1 MNRGVFMR
9 ILIIRHGDPDYAHDS
24 LTEKGRRE
32 AELLAQRLQK
42 EKMDYIYCSPLGRAQ
57 DTAAY
62 TLKAT
67 GLSAQVM
74 PWLREFGSNL
84 KPHGSRA
91 CWDRLPS
98 EWTKKAA
105 FYDADSWYK
114 TPSMRLAGIT
124 KEYEFVKNGLFALLK
139 THGYENCGKY
149 FRATAPNHDTL
160 VFFCHFG
167 VECVLLSLLFGVSA
181 MPLLHNF
188 CALTSSVTTV
198 VTEEREKG
206 IAAFRCLSFSDISHL
221 YAGHEPP
228 SFQAR
233 FCEVY
238 ADDTR
243 H

>member
-1 MNRGVFMR
+1 MR
-9 ILIIRHGDPDYAHDS
+9 ILIIRHGDPDYANDS
-24 LTEKGRRE
+24 LTKKGHRE
-32 AELLAQRLQK
+32 AKLLASRLQN
-42 EKMDYIYCSPLGRAQ
+42 EKIDYVYCSPLGRAQ

-67 GLSAQVM
+67 GLFAETL

-84 KPHGSRA
+84 KPHGSKT

-105 FYDADSWYK
+105 FYDADRWYK

-124 KEYEFVKNGLFALLK
+124 GEYAFVKDGLFSLLK
-139 THGYENCGKY
+139 KHGYENDGRY
-149 FRATAPNHDTL
+149 FRADRPNHDTL

-181 MPLLHNF
+181 MPFLHNF

-206 IAAFRCLSFSDISHL
+206 IASFRCLSFSDISHL
-221 YAGHEPP
+221 YAGNEEP

-238 ADDTR
+238 TDDTR